1 MIWSSHFLR
10 HATKLIKQQIKEI
23 IFLLKN
29 RIKSYNISPPI
40 SLLNIKL
47 LPSETKSFHLDG
59 TTCSV
64 LCLFSIFLLYLIL
77 ISCLGSKVTWTQI
90 KQIQISRRIQN
101 FEYSKPKLKSRLV
114 LVPTKCLPKKLKDFR
129 DRNYKTFFAV
139 ADIAVANLLIKPLRS

>member
-101 FEYSKPKLKSRLV
+101 FEYSKSKRKSRLV
-114 LVPTKCLPKKLKDFR
+114 LLPNKMSSEEVEGFQGPKL
-129 DRNYKTFFAV
+129 
-139 ADIAVANLLIKPLRS
+139 